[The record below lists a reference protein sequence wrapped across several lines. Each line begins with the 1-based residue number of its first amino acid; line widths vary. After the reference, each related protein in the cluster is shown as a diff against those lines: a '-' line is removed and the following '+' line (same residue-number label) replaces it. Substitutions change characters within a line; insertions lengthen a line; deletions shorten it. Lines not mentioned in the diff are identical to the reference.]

1 MTRAKSAPASRGA
14 MLADIAALEIQMAG
28 VARAVEKAGQDLAEL
43 REDLA
48 FLRGSRK
55 AAFAWGGLFLSLMGG
70 GIGAAITALL
80 DRR

>member
-1 MTRAKSAPASRGA
+1 MTRAKAVPASRGA
-14 MLADIAALEIQMAG
+14 ILADIAALEIQMAA
-28 VARAVEKAGQDLAEL
+28 VMRAVEKAGIDLAEL

-48 FLRGSRK
+48 FLRGNRK

-80 DRR
+80 DHR